1 MAEKTTGGPTG
12 SGIREE
18 LAARKRKRSLL
29 LGAGAGVAAIALVAG
44 VTLAVTG
51 VDDDGDAQAERQSL
65 KLATSEDNAY
75 FDAVAEVAGE
85 KGVDVE

>member
-29 LGAGAGVAAIALVAG
+29 LGAGVAAIALVAG

-51 VDDDGDAQAERQSL
+51 DDDGDAQAERQIGRASCR
-65 KLATSEDNAY
+65 ER
-75 FDAVAEVAGE
+75 V
-85 KGVDVE
+85 